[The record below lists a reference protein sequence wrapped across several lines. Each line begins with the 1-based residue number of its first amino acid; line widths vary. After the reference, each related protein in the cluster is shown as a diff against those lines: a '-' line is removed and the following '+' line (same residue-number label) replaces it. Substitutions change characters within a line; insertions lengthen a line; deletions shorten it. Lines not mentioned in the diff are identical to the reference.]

1 MDDKKSDYIY
11 GERSIYYTEDPSD
24 PFCLK
29 IKNKK
34 LDSKENKVWS
44 NKNVLHIEV
53 VYPNSPLT
61 SYYSKQIASAYDLDP
76 ETDTLKP
83 ADGAVTKNYYDPV
96 EVD

>member
-29 IKNKK
+29 TKNRK
-34 LDSKENKVWS
+34 LDVAQNKVWD
-44 NKNVLHIEV
+44 NKNVLQIEV

-61 SYYSKQIASAYDLDP
+61 SYVSKEIASEYTL
-76 ETDTLKP
+76 TDDDELIP
-83 ADGAVTKNYYDPV
+83 APGATRVRFD
-96 EVD
+96 

>member
-1 MDDKKSDYIY
+1 MDDKKSDYVY

-34 LDSKENKVWS
+34 LDTKSNRVWDNS
-44 NKNVLHIEV
+44 GVLQIEV

-61 SYYSKQIASAYDLDP
+61 SYVSKQVASEYTLTDDDVLVPAPNATIKRFDDP
-76 ETDTLKP
+76 IQFD
-83 ADGAVTKNYYDPV
+83 
-96 EVD
+96 